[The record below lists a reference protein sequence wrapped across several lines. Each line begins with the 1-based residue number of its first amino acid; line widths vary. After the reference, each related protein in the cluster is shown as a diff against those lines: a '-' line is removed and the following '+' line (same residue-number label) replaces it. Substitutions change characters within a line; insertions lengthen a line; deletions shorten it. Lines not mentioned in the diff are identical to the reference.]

1 MTEAQKDHWR
11 AVGYFFILLV
21 YGIDRSFGDVP
32 WVDQVLQEDSPEA
45 YGPRV
50 DRKTVA
56 DKVLERL
63 QWAEQN
69 IGNFTSQDGDNT
81 INQDCVRAVI
91 SRFGLREGTWRKYHE
106 LGDAENICKSVYAH
120 PSY

>member
-50 DRKTVA
+50 DRK
-56 DKVLERL
+56 
-63 QWAEQN
+63 
-69 IGNFTSQDGDNT
+69 
-81 INQDCVRAVI
+81 
-91 SRFGLREGTWRKYHE
+91 
-106 LGDAENICKSVYAH
+106 
-120 PSY
+120 P